1 MGERI
6 ARSVGGGGL
15 YHMGE
20 HSEVY
25 GVMVRSVGGGGSMV
39 VYYGGKGGEYTKLVS
54 GIYITTHTY

>member
-1 MGERI
+1 
-6 ARSVGGGGL
+6 
-15 YHMGE
+15 MGE

-25 GVMVRSVGGGGSMV
+25 GRMVRSVGGGGSMV